1 MKNSVALIKISGMI
15 LVLLLLCCGAV
26 CAESAVEFF
35 HCNIIEKR
43 ISDGGFNDSV
53 LLKTVDE
60 NGIVSTYYCAKRI
73 RINGTSYR
81 EAEDIFYAVSVN
93 SFAKIAVQDGVIT
106 VLNFD
111 DSSVSYQNV
120 AYQGNRRSFHILN
133 SKQANLPVYYQ
144 YNGEFVSAHL
154 DENHLYDIEVYDY
167 AICVTDMKSKTDA
180 AVLDYI
186 DIGSA
191 IGSDFRQHINVY
203 CESEAP
209 GNGILSG
216 ELYDKRGALLE
227 TQKSAD
233 GEFSFGNLANEQ
245 KTYLVKLWLED
256 ENGNKISSDYEKL
269 YTVEP
274 ADICYGFI
282 LKKGVASG
290 SITEHVELKTNRPDG
305 SVATYDCAERVR
317 INGTGYRNAEDIYNA
332 VETETYVKM
341 AVENGVVTVLD
352 FDTASLVFADA
363 VYDFATKRFSA
374 NGTEFDD
381 LPVYYQYNEEFVSA
395 HLDEN
400 HLYDIEVYD
409 YAICVTDMKSKTDAA
424 VLDYIDIGSAIG
436 SDFRQHINVYCES
449 EAPGN
454 GILSGELYDK
464 RGALLETQKSADG
477 EFSFGNLANEQ
488 KTYLVKLWLED
499 ENGNKI
505 SSDYEKLYTVEPAD
519 ICYGFILKKGVASGS
534 ITEHV
539 ELKTNRPDGSVATYD
554 CAERVRING
563 TGYRNAEDIYN
574 AVETETYVKMAVE
587 NGVVTVLDF
596 DTASLVFADAVYD
609 FATKRFSANGTE
621 FDDLPVYYEY
631 NGDYAPAYLDENHF
645 YDIEVTRH
653 GICITDMKSKTDAP
667 VIDYA
672 EVSLFTADDFTRR
685 VNVYCEVSD
694 NRQLIL
700 KGNIYDEKHRLVS
713 SAQSECSGWCEL
725 TFEQVKN
732 RSSDCTLQVWLE
744 DENHNKVS
752 NSYCFDILLP
762 QNQMKYGTVS
772 FQYVNEDDG
781 KVLLSVKE
789 VDGTD
794 SVYACDD
801 DTNIIFQTELFSARN
816 SLVQIPENAFVKMAV
831 CDGIVSAI
839 EVEPGELEVY
849 APHFSASNGLSGEI
863 SVLNNTEAAEEFTCY
878 IAVFNADGIMKG
890 CDIVPVG
897 IESDDFFFFS
907 PAFKGY
913 QYAEGDYLK
922 VFAWEDNLSSLLEA
936 TEVGVN

>member
-1 MKNSVALIKISGMI
+1 MKNSVTLIKISGMI
-15 LVLLLLCCGAV
+15 LVLLLICCGAV

-53 LLKTVDE
+53 LLKTADE

-332 VETETYVKM
+332 VETGTYVKM
-341 AVENGVVTVLD
+341 AVENGVVAVLD
-352 FDTASLVFADA
+352 FDTASSAFGDA
-363 VYDFATKRFSA
+363 VYDS
-374 NGTEFDD
+374 
-381 LPVYYQYNEEFVSA
+381 
-395 HLDEN
+395 
-400 HLYDIEVYD
+400 
-409 YAICVTDMKSKTDAA
+409 
-424 VLDYIDIGSAIG
+424 
-436 SDFRQHINVYCES
+436 
-449 EAPGN
+449 
-454 GILSGELYDK
+454 
-464 RGALLETQKSADG
+464 
-477 EFSFGNLANEQ
+477 
-488 KTYLVKLWLED
+488 
-499 ENGNKI
+499 
-505 SSDYEKLYTVEPAD
+505 
-519 ICYGFILKKGVASGS
+519 
-534 ITEHV
+534 
-539 ELKTNRPDGSVATYD
+539 
-554 CAERVRING
+554 
-563 TGYRNAEDIYN
+563 
-574 AVETETYVKMAVE
+574 
-587 NGVVTVLDF
+587 
-596 DTASLVFADAVYD
+596 
-609 FATKRFSANGTE
+609 ATKRFSANGTE

-752 NSYCFDILLP
+752 NSYCFDILLS